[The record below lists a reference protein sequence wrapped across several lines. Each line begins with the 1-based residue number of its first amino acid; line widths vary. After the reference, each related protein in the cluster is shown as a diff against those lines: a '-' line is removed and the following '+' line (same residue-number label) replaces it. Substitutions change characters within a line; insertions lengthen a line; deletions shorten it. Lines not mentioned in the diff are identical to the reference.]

1 MIHVGTIA
9 FEASVEDAEVALSRR
24 EGLQDVHFVRSGQC
38 EQFPAL
44 PSYLVEVHD
53 EHDGLQ
59 AKWWMDRVEQALAG
73 HVGSMH
79 RCVG

>member
-1 MIHVGTIA
+1 MIHAGTIA

-38 EQFPAL
+38 ERCPSL
-44 PSYLVEVHD
+44 PCYRVEVHD
-53 EHDGLQ
+53 EKDGLQ

-73 HVGSMH
+73 RVGRMH

>member
-1 MIHVGTIA
+1 MIHAGTIA
-9 FEASVEDAEVALSRR
+9 FEATVEDAEVELSRR

-44 PSYLVEVHD
+44 PCYLVEVHG

-59 AKWWMDRVEQALAG
+59 GKLWMDRVEQALAG
-73 HVGSMH
+73 RVGAMH
-79 RCVG
+79 RCIG